1 MRDFLRELEAIIQR
15 RKVSPVQGSY
25 TNMLFEA
32 GRPRMAQ
39 KVGEEGV
46 ELAVASLSQGKTE
59 QVGEAADLLYHTLV
73 LLTDLGI
80 SLDEVMI
87 ELERRHQP
95 D

>member
-1 MRDFLRELEAIIQR
+1 MRDFLHELEAIIQQ
-15 RKVSPVQGSY
+15 RKISPVQGSY
-25 TNMLFEA
+25 TNRLFEA

-46 ELAVASLSQGKTE
+46 ELAVASLSQGRTE
-59 QVGEAADLLYHTLV
+59 QVSEAADLLYHTLV

-80 SLDEVMI
+80 SLDEVAA